1 MDIIEFL
8 KPVIEKR
15 TEEIA
20 EVVLKG
26 ETNDD
31 YQQFVMLLQ
40 SVEPVLRNE
49 LENYFLN
56 SVLEAVKTSYRSG
69 VTEAS
74 TLRELL

>member
-8 KPVIEKR
+8 EPVIEKR
-15 TEEIA
+15 TEEIV

-56 SVLEAVKTSYRSG
+56 SVLKQ
-69 VTEAS
+69 
-74 TLRELL
+74 